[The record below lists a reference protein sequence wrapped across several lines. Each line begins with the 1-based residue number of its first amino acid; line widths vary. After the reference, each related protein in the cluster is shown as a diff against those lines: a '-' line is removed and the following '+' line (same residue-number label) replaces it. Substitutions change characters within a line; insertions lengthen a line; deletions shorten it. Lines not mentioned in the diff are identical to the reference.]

1 MRAAGARQT
10 IVKERSITLLLA
22 GGVALSVIS
31 PRVAASDE
39 RASRTIAL
47 LEHAV
52 RHHEEFMSRR
62 YYGASP

>member
-1 MRAAGARQT
+1 M
-10 IVKERSITLLLA
+10 
-22 GGVALSVIS
+22 SVIS

-47 LEHAV
+47 LEYAV